1 MRNAA
6 VALWL
11 ACVVCAPHSAWARA
25 EPADGTVFIRLIGSI
40 LVLSGGDEDW
50 QKKILLDLPHVEV
63 GTGSGFIISAQGWV
77 ITNHHVISGGKLDR
91 MIDGVK
97 VEIAIDV
104 ERIEVVIP
112 GAAAGFNT
120 IPRRVTASLAASDPE
135 LDLAVL
141 YISAPDL
148 PYVPLGDSDA
158 VAAGDPVSAMGYP
171 FGSMLEIGKP
181 STSDTVPSVTISG
194 GAISALRRN
203 DNGEIRYL
211 QTSAQLNPGNSG
223 GPIVDQDG
231 YAVAVAQLKLTGGSG
246 VGFGVPINLVKG
258 FLRRHGLDQS
268 LTATLLELGSVLDA
282 AGKGVR
288 LRVPYGFQD
297 VSPVRL
303 RVEAPAADGSLALRI
318 DRLATPWT
326 LEQLETALQTGEAL
340 ERFQASGSA
349 RRSSRADKGRRVV
362 SGFVTGTEPA
372 TNRELSLMYS
382 LVDLGREKVVARY
395 VGSAEAVAL
404 NRSVLQASLADLE
417 ATPLLTDEVAR
428 ASDASLQ
435 TIAASRP
442 GSPAIATP
450 SGWIVEAGVP
460 TTCAGL
466 TTPMAALSTSPA
478 GDFTVSFRAA
488 WWPNASIDVR
498 RAARGCAP
506 QAGTL
511 GEASY
516 AFRLPS
522 WGSTY
527 LAQGVF
533 VAPPN
538 GGLWQ
543 LEMIVP
549 ETKGNFVTA
558 LFDAWV
564 NANGRQ

>member
-1 MRNAA
+1 MRNAV

-11 ACVVCAPHSAWARA
+11 ACVVCAPQSALARA

-40 LVLSGGDEDW
+40 RVLSGGDEDW
-50 QKKILLDLPHVEV
+50 QRKILLDLPHVEV

-77 ITNHHVISGGKLDR
+77 ITNHHVISGAKLNK

-112 GAAAGFNT
+112 GDAAGFNT
-120 IPRRVTASLAASDPE
+120 IPRRFTASLAASDPE

-158 VAAGDPVSAMGYP
+158 VAAGDPVSARGYP

-181 STSDTVPSVTISG
+181 STSDTVPSVTIST
-194 GAISALRRN
+194 GAISALRRS
-203 DNGEIRYL
+203 DNGEIRYV
-211 QTSAQLNPGNSG
+211 QTSAQLNPGNSD
-223 GPIVDQDG
+223 GPIVDQDS
-231 YAVAVAQLKLTGGSG
+231 YAVAVAELKLTGGSG

-303 RVEAPAADGSLALRI
+303 RVEAPAADGSVALRI

-362 SGFVTGTEPA
+362 SGFVKGAEPA

-428 ASDASLQ
+428 APDASLQ
-435 TIAASRP
+435 TTTASIP

-450 SGWIVEAGVP
+450 SGWIVEAGTP

-466 TTPMAALSTSPA
+466 TSATAALSTSPA

-498 RAARGCAP
+498 RAARDCAP
-506 QAGTL
+506 QTGTL

-516 AFRLPS
+516 AFRLPW

-543 LEMIVP
+543 MEMIAP
-549 ETKGNFVTA
+549 AAKGNFVTA

-564 NANGRQ
+564 NANARQ